1 MSFSLD
7 NYTTVAE
14 RIVQF
19 YKDYPAGTISTTP
32 AKTVMLGDA
41 TFISVIARIYL
52 DRNMESF
59 STEAEAWEPFPGKT
73 PYTRDSEM
81 MNAATSAIGRA
92 LMQLGIGITE
102 AGAAS
107 RDEVQVAQ
115 ERRSEQPKWEGKHS
129 SGTVNGSKPATERQV
144 AAVCAT
150 LKKRGIDQPF
160 WEIALTAL
168 IGRPVNAPEALYMGE
183 VDLVLKDGG
192 SKLQAAYFATMD
204 LEIVSTP
211 TYSKQQGD
219 LPKDDLWAGENV

>member
-14 RIVQF
+14 RIIQF
-19 YKDYPAGTISTTP
+19 YKDYPTGIITTRT
-32 AKTVMLGDA
+32 AKIVTVGDH
-41 TFISVIARIYL
+41 TYVSVIARVWL
-52 DRNMESF
+52 ERQEESF
-59 STEAEAWEPFPGKT
+59 STDAEAWEVWPGKT

-107 RDEVQVAQ
+107 RDEVHVAQ
-115 ERRSEQPKWEGKHS
+115 ERRTEQPKWEGKHS
-129 SGTVNGSKPATERQV
+129 SGTVNGSKHATERQV

-160 WEIALTAL
+160 WETALTAL
-168 IGRPVNAPEALYMGE
+168 IGRPVNAPEALFMGE
-183 VDLVLKDGG
+183 VDMILKDGG